1 MTRALRIVTRLSAAL
16 RSRQRWR
23 RYFRLS
29 RRPLHSLIFLLPA
42 VLLYEVGTLTTSAE
56 YGGGRELFAHS
67 VIQNLLGWFGLVGSW
82 LPPVVLVVALLVW
95 HHARRDP
102 WRVRCPLLPGMLGE
116 SLLLAVPLL
125 ALSALFEAPPQARLL
140 EALGAGIYEE
150 LVFRMLLIS
159 GLVWLLVELLRMQRA
174 VALWPAAGLAAVFF
188 ALCHFQPF
196 GSEWLTWKSFWFKLV
211 AGLYLSAVF
220 VGRGLGV
227 AAGCHAA
234 YNVLLVWL
242 RSGGPR

>member
-1 MTRALRIVTRLSAAL
+1 MARGTWIWTALPAAL
-16 RSRQRWR
+16 RSRQRWQ

-29 RRPLHSLIFLLPA
+29 RRPLHALVFLLPW
-42 VLLYEVGTLTTSAE
+42 VLLYELSALATGAD
-56 YGGGRELFAHS
+56 YGGRRELFAHS
-67 VIQNLLGWFGLVGSW
+67 MIQGVLGWFGLVGFW
-82 LPPVVLVVALLVW
+82 LPPVVLLVALLAA

-102 WRVRCPLLPGMLGE
+102 WRVRWLLVPGMLGE

-125 ALSALFEAPPQARLL
+125 ALSALFESPPQARFL

-150 LVFRMLLIS
+150 LVFRMLLIT
-159 GLVWLLVELLRMQRA
+159 GLAWLLVEVGRVQRP
-174 VALWPAAGLAAVFF
+174 VALWPAVGLAAVLF
-188 ALCHFQPF
+188 ALCHFQPV
-196 GSEWLTWKSFWFKLV
+196 GAEWLTWRSFWFKLV

-227 AAGCHAA
+227 SAGCHAA

-242 RSGGPR
+242 HSGAVH